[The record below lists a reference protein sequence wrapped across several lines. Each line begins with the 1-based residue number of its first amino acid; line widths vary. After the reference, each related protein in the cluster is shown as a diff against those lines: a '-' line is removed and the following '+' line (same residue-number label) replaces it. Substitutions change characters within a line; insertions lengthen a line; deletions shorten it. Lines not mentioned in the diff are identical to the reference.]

1 MERLTEFF
9 HYKKKLLKIFHLHD
23 QRNLANWGSL
33 NEARGLEQLIYRA
46 ETNHWRV
53 GFALDLLLIGWKK
66 WQDSLL

>member
-1 MERLTEFF
+1 MERLTKFF
-9 HYKKKLLKIFHLHD
+9 RDKKKTLKIFHLHD

-53 GFALDLLLIGWKK
+53 RFVLDLLLIGGKK
-66 WQDSLL
+66 MAG

>member
-1 MERLTEFF
+1 MERLTKFF
-9 HYKKKLLKIFHLHD
+9 RDKKKTLKIF

-53 GFALDLLLIGWKK
+53 RFVLDLLLIGGKK
-66 WQDSLL
+66 MAG